1 MMWNFI
7 VGAVV
12 LGVLP
17 LSARSRA
24 AIATAVV
31 LNTSLALLTA
41 YYRFTDPAHAASLPG
56 ADAVVITLWWRSC
69 PLFLAGL
76 AASRVAARLLRPC
89 AALVEVIEEHAL
101 ATARLASPTYQM
113 VPQDRQA
120 EGAEEA
126 DGASPRPLR
135 TGKVEE
141 QGHGDGDGRWARL
154 LASDPPSA
162 DAVAVAAAAEAE
174 ATVRAAKARW
184 AGQASASA

>member
-17 LSARSRA
+17 LSARTRA

-89 AALVEVIEEHAL
+89 AALVEVIEEQAL
-101 ATARLASPTYQM
+101 ASAGPAYQM
-113 VPQDRQA
+113 VPR
-120 EGAEEA
+120 GEEA
-126 DGASPRPLR
+126 DGAEEAGAPRR
-135 TGKVEE
+135 ARGKVEK
-141 QGHGDGDGRWARL
+141 QVVGGGDGRCARL
-154 LASDPPSA
+154 LASDPPPSA
-162 DAVAVAAAAEAE
+162 GAVAVAAAAEAE
-174 ATVRAAKARW
+174 AA
-184 AGQASASA
+184 